1 MLVNQVRSGAR
12 EFPELDVA
20 IEFVPNERFEQ
31 LDGSEFLEMDSNLML
46 YADRED
52 RGPVEVTRVGDF
64 GALRSLPLLSVD
76 GEAFLFGKL
85 NYLRYQAEKARVAA
99 VSGEATREE
108 FSDLLRL
115 LSEAEAVRNHIAE
128 CNLRLV
134 LSIARR
140 FSSTETEFDEAA
152 SEGITIMLK
161 AIDKFDFSRG
171 FRFSTYATNSVQRH
185 LYRVSG
191 QKQRRRQMEV
201 GTSMEHLGQMPS
213 EAKTDTEPSVMINN
227 ARRMKTLVSR
237 MDECLDDREQ
247 RIIEERFGIGNNGVV
262 RTLRDVAQ
270 EVELSKE
277 RVRQIQIVAVG
288 KLKKF
293 FGELQPDLLSA

>member
-12 EFPELDVA
+12 EFSELDDA
-20 IEFVPNERFEQ
+20 IEFVSNDQFEQ
-31 LDGSEFLEMDSNLML
+31 LEESEFLEMDHGRTL
-46 YADRED
+46 YADREARD
-52 RGPVEVTRVGDF
+52 PVEVTGVGDF
-64 GALRSLPLLSVD
+64 GSLRSLPLLSVA

-85 NYLRYQAEKARVAA
+85 NYLRYQAERVRIAI
-99 VSGEATREE
+99 VSGGDTRMES
-108 FSDLLRL
+108 SDLGRL

-140 FSSTETEFDEAA
+140 FSSSETEFDEAA

-161 AIDKFDFSRG
+161 AIDKFDFARG
-171 FRFSTYATNSVQRH
+171 FRFSTYATNAVQRH

-191 QKQRRRQMEV
+191 QKQRRLQMEV
-201 GTSMEHLGQMPS
+201 GASMEHLGQIPS
-213 EAKTDTEPSVMINN
+213 EVKTDTEPSVMISN

-270 EVELSKE
+270 EVDLSKE

-288 KLKKF
+288 KLRKF